1 MTPLETV
8 GTFVGIPASIFLLIA
23 ALVYGMS
30 ARRSKRYRPG
40 RPFDFAPVWFLAAV
54 PDGAAAGGSGHGSAG
69 QLAGSAREALPAGV
83 DTTPAVP
90 STPKGGARGS
100 W

>member
-8 GTFVGIPASIFLLIA
+8 GTFVGIPASVFLVIA
-23 ALVYGMS
+23 ALVYGTS

-54 PDGAAAGGSGHGSAG
+54 PDAPAAAGHGHSAG
-69 QLAGSAREALPAGV
+69 QLTAAAQRTALPAGSA
-83 DTTPAVP
+83 TP
-90 STPKGGARGS
+90 STPKGGASGS

>member
-8 GTFVGIPASIFLLIA
+8 GTFVGIPAAIFLLIA
-23 ALVYGMS
+23 ALVYGSS

-40 RPFDFAPVWFLAAV
+40 RPFDFAPVWFLAN

-69 QLAGSAREALPAGV
+69 QLTGAAHQALPAGE
-83 DTTPAVP
+83 ASAAP

>member
-8 GTFVGIPASIFLLIA
+8 GTFVGIPAAIFLLIA
-23 ALVYGMS
+23 AMVYGSS

-54 PDGAAAGGSGHGSAG
+54 PDGAASGGSGHSSGE
-69 QLAGSAREALPAGV
+69 LTAGSKQALPAAAE
-83 DTTPAVP
+83 TAAPA
-90 STPKGGARGS
+90 TPKGGSRGS